1 MAVTIIGDALS
12 GNRDVISMF
21 RSQTA
26 RVEKT
31 LQRCGLD
38 FPFREKLFKIRVM
51 KYAEK
56 LYRQLVR
63 LGWNQQKLSRT
74 SGVSDSEVSRIL
86 AGKSNPGL
94 ENAYRLSRAVGLSL
108 DFMANEELT
117 EDPRLEMSGLTES
130 QRELLNASNAIGI
143 RQTMQI
149 LDIVQHL
156 GYDIAFR
163 RLIDARPVIEPVGAD
178 SVGSAVSVAA
188 GQAGGLGVRRSGS

>member
-1 MAVTIIGDALS
+1 
-12 GNRDVISMF
+12 
-21 RSQTA
+21 
-26 RVEKT
+26 
-31 LQRCGLD
+31 
-38 FPFREKLFKIRVM
+38 M

-94 ENAYRLSRAVGLSL
+94 ENAYRLAKAVGLSL

-117 EDPRLEMSGLTES
+117 EDPRLEMSGLSDS
-130 QRELLNASNAIGI
+130 QRELLNVANAIGI
-143 RQTMQI
+143 RQTTQI
-149 LDIVQHL
+149 LDVVQHL

-163 RLIDARPVIEPVGAD
+163 RLIDARPTIEPLGAD
-178 SVGSAVSVAA
+178 PGSGTMNAA
-188 GQAGGLGVRRSGS
+188 SQSGTLGVRRSGS

>member
-1 MAVTIIGDALS
+1 
-12 GNRDVISMF
+12 
-21 RSQTA
+21 
-26 RVEKT
+26 
-31 LQRCGLD
+31 
-38 FPFREKLFKIRVM
+38 M

-94 ENAYRLSRAVGLSL
+94 ENAYRLSKAVGLSL

-117 EDPRLEMSGLTES
+117 EDPRLELSGLTDT
-130 QRELLNASNAIGI
+130 QRDLLNVANSIGI
-143 RQTMQI
+143 RQTTQI

-163 RLIDARPVIEPVGAD
+163 RLIDARPVIEPLGAD
-178 SVGSAVSVAA
+178 TPSSAVNAP
-188 GQAGGLGVRRSGS
+188 GQAGSLGVRRSGS